1 MDADIHLIHQ
11 SDFYQ
16 IKDFICRCKECTT
29 SKPEYNETFCIS
41 FVRTGNFLFNVFR
54 NALDS
59 YSGCILVTKPGFER
73 TVTHMHAIPD
83 QCTIIEFTSTVYQEL
98 LDRQPH
104 LRFFHDNDKHATLF
118 RVHPETEYL
127 HFKIWSLINTGNF
140 DKIEMDSLIID
151 LAETVLKALEDD
163 SPNFKLDN
171 RTKKNHLPTV
181 ELAKHYIS
189 QNYAR
194 NISLSEVANHCCLSL
209 FHFCRVFK
217 ELTSWS
223 PHQFLLMLRLKNATL
238 LLRTST
244 LPVIDIAFSSGFN
257 SVEHFTSTFR
267 RKFKISPTEYRKMA
281 SPRLIGV

>member
-73 TVTHMHAIPD
+73 TVTHMHVIPD